1 MAYSWRRS
9 LAACSAYLISLINNV
24 LNFMDVSTH
33 YQLIAQGL
41 IVIAAVSIYVDKR
54 KRI

>member
-1 MAYSWRRS
+1 VIGT
-9 LAACSAYLISLINNV
+9 LLGAYLISLINNV

-41 IVIAAVSIYVDKR
+41 IVIAAVSIYVEKR